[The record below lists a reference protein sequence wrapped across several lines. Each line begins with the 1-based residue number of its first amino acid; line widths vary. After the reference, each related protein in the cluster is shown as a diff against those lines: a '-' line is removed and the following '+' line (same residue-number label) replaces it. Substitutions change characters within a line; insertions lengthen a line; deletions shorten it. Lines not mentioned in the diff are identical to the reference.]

1 MGKDNSESG
10 RNPSEEWLEEM
21 KAMNDGKKYRSSTG
35 TDLEFSWAESSS
47 GAKGEYNTVTGTVSE
62 EQSPRKT
69 PGKIEK
75 FEKKFEKKGTRENL
89 SQRKKTVMSGSQLD
103 GEESKSKSLRKPVS
117 PLRGK

>member
-1 MGKDNSESG
+1 
-10 RNPSEEWLEEM
+10 M
-21 KAMNDGKKYRSSTG
+21 KEVNNGKKYGSSTG

-47 GAKGEYNTVTGTVSE
+47 GAQGEYNTVTGTVSE

-69 PGKIEK
+69 PAQIDR
-75 FEKKFEKKGTRENL
+75 FEKKIEKKGTRENL

-103 GEESKSKSLRKPVS
+103 GEESKSKSPRKPIS